1 MDPPNFY
8 PSLSTVLWFLMK
20 GTNIPMGLVEARDD
34 QKLLTKTRLTGKMPA
49 EQPIVRKSYMLPY
62 FTLAPR
68 QLSDLGSSFI
78 FQRITPPPRVS
89 RVVQW

>member
-1 MDPPNFY
+1 MQMDPPNFY

-49 EQPIVRKSYMLPY
+49 EPARCEEILYASLFY
-62 FTLAPR
+62 
-68 QLSDLGSSFI
+68 SGSQTTI
-78 FQRITPPPRVS
+78 
-89 RVVQW
+89 